1 MKFMSLPK
9 DILLRDPY
17 AARDT
22 IENEVESEK
31 SSFVRIYVESNAP
44 YVHSKVSSYPKCA
57 WDVGSKKSSF
67 YYKSISL

>member
-31 SSFVRIYVESNAP
+31 SIFVRTLLMYIQRCLPILN
-44 YVHSKVSSYPKCA
+44 VH
-57 WDVGSKKSSF
+57 GM
-67 YYKSISL
+67 